1 MLKRKGPI
9 LTLAAGV
16 VLAVVLILLDLNA
29 TRARDARNAAADQ
42 PAPKATAT
50 VTASPSPSAKATFG
64 GDTPP
69 SPATPAAGPGL
80 TYAGKVSGGGAS
92 IAIAVRGGQAVA
104 YFCDGKTAEAWLQGT
119 VTNGVIAM
127 TGDHNASLTGSI
139 ANGAAYGTITA
150 VGREWTFTAPMVT
163 APSGLYRAAAQVRG
177 ATVVGGWIVLA
188 NGEQVGMINFGDHEE
203 SAPPLQ
209 GTSANLGG
217 TPATAVRVD
226 GAPL

>member
-9 LTLAAGV
+9 LTLAAGL
-16 VLAVVLILLDLNA
+16 VLALVLILLDLNA
-29 TRARDARNAAADQ
+29 TRARDARNAAADR

-50 VTASPSPSAKATFG
+50 VAASPSPTPTLG

-69 SPATPAAGPGL
+69 STQPVSGPGL
-80 TYAGKVSGGGAS
+80 TYAGKVSGGSAS

-104 YFCDGKTAEAWLQGT
+104 YFCDGKTAEAWLKGT
-119 VTNGVIAM
+119 VTNGVITM
-127 TGDHNASLTGSI
+127 TGDHNASLNGSI
-139 ANGAAYGTITA
+139 ANGAAAGSIIA

-163 APSGLYRAAAQVRG
+163 DPSGLYRAAAQVRG

-226 GAPL
+226 GSGL

>member
-16 VLAVVLILLDLNA
+16 VLAAVLILLDLNA
-29 TRARDARNAAADQ
+29 TRARDARDAAADQ
-42 PAPKATAT
+42 PAAKATFGTAQSPTAT
-50 VTASPSPSAKATFG
+50 ATFG

-69 SPATPAAGPGL
+69 SSPPTPGPQV
-80 TYAGKVSGGGAS
+80 TYAGKAGGGGAS
-92 IAIAVRGGQAVA
+92 IAIAVRDGHAVA
-104 YFCDGKTAEAWLQGT
+104 YLCDGKTSEAWLKGT
-119 VTNGVIAM
+119 VTNGVITM
-127 TGDHNASLTGSI
+127 TGDHNASLTGSV
-139 ANGAAYGTITA
+139 ANGAAAGSVTA
-150 VGREWTFTAPMVT
+150 VGREWTFTAPVVT
-163 APSGLYRAAAQVRG
+163 DPSGLYRAAAQVRG

-217 TPATAVRVD
+217 TPATAVRLD
-226 GAPL
+226 GTGL